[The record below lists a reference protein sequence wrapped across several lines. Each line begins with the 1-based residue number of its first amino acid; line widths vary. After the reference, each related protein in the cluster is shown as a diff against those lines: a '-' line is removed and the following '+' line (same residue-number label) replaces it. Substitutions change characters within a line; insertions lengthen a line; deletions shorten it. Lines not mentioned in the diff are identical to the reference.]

1 MMSAN
6 KADAILE
13 IPELECEMGGLLVTH
28 NLVTNI
34 LVTNNLLTNILVTD
48 ILVTDILVT

>member
-1 MMSAN
+1 MMSAK

-13 IPELECEMGGLLVTH
+13 IPGLECEMGGLLVTH

-34 LVTNNLLTNILVTD
+34 LVTNILVTYQFGN
-48 ILVTDILVT
+48 